1 MIDSARLFWGGGS
14 SHHFA
19 SFLCLFCVIGCCFG
33 MSSCHF
39 TVFYIVLRQMAT
51 HRIALHQLLLCFFF
65 CYLDRLFIHLLII
78 CDFFIYKINFA
89 PSPQHSHRISF
100 GECFPPPPLINPS
113 LILNIQ
119 YDISRSNIEI
129 SELWMLY
136 TIPVNLVVPQK
147 LGYPKSHMVI

>member
-1 MIDSARLFWGGGS
+1 MIDSARLFWGGGGGWGWGGS
-14 SHHFA
+14 SHHFT

-65 CYLDRLFIHLLII
+65 CYLDRFFIHLLII

-100 GECFPPPPLINPS
+100 GEIFFFFFSPS
-113 LILNIQ
+113 SYKSVPDFN
-119 YDISRSNIEI
+119 
-129 SELWMLY
+129 Y
-136 TIPVNLVVPQK
+136 TI
-147 LGYPKSHMVI
+147 